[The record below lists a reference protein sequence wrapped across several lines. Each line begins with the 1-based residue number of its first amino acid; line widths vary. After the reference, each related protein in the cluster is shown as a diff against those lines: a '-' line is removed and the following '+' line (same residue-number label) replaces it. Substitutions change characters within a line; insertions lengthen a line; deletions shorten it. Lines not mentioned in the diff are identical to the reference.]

1 MTLKKIKMSFLTLGS
16 VTLAAC
22 NSLPMAHMQAQ
33 QPIII
38 QGALPIE
45 TEYLVQKLKSPT
57 QETIGGWT
65 FWKGTYQGYPM
76 IISKTRMGM
85 SNSAAATALAIQQ
98 YQPIAIINQGTAG
111 GHDPAL
117 KVYDI
122 VVGEYT
128 TNIGAIKTPH
138 KDQGAGANAL
148 EWNEAFDVFPE
159 NESNPEPIGIR
170 RFKGDAQLINSALQV
185 QSTYTQGKVV
195 LGTLG
200 AADVWN
206 NELDRIALIRKNYG
220 TSAEEMEGA
229 SVAQIAQQFN
239 VPFVGIRV
247 VSNNMTNQGKYDAG
261 TGVAAQNFALDVAV
275 QYMKN
280 RNQ

>member
-170 RFKGDAQLINSALQV
+170 KFKGDAQLINSALQV

-247 VSNNMTNQGKYDAG
+247 VSNNITNQGKYDAG